1 MEKDKISTY
10 GVHDPGFAWVDVLG
24 HCYIMDIFQACGLCW
39 GPDLLLNPG
48 FQVQDKES
56 SPSKTPEIQ
65 QKNKGNKKEAKR
77 QKIHYRANGQRRS
90 VTTHPSLKLPCSPL
104 VIRWA
109 WLLWLVYMK
118 TERRQHLSAGC
129 LKCLIFPRQ
138 FPIVSSFLKHTSHSS
153 FLCPFRSTEDGSK
166 ECYVARRL

>member
-1 MEKDKISTY
+1 MPRPSDSNTESATNEQVKISTY

-77 QKIHYRANGQRRS
+77 QKIQKAREEKKAE
-90 VTTHPSLKLPCSPL
+90 TT
-104 VIRWA
+104 
-109 WLLWLVYMK
+109 
-118 TERRQHLSAGC
+118 G
-129 LKCLIFPRQ
+129 
-138 FPIVSSFLKHTSHSS
+138 
-153 FLCPFRSTEDGSK
+153 
-166 ECYVARRL
+166 